1 MNVTVDSLRNLAA
14 NQSIMF
20 NTKRESIEKAK
31 AYHSIGVHFGTAAS
45 KARNQATLQ
54 AIKQAIVSD
63 PRYANVRTQAR
74 DMLDEV
80 RTDMKINS
88 SQIQSILKKLDG
100 LSTPEGQLKLLK
112 EKFTVHLANRTM
124 PPEWEGKVHCVKDFF
139 HKKIDSLVKDAESQL
154 PSNLDISTAIEVVC
168 KTVNVSMEIEVLRLL
183 LVDISNACRNEAGE
197 LDADAFEFMS
207 GMLAKCPSAVDTP
220 EKVAEISA
228 RLRNEAGELDAD
240 AIEFMSAILDKR
252 PAKIDTLEKA
262 TAMMDELRPVL
273 TELRGLNAG
282 PDTVK
287 FGVRHMS
294 HIQKPAKQGVFTALN
309 DAARKLLPNAQ
320 NAIPAIGAGGSNPV
334 TGLDN
339 LLSGFFNALEGKI
352 DFPEGADPND
362 AYEKLANVN
371 FIFRQMAVSLP
382 RDIQK
387 SLLDALDSP
396 EGRNLRLCYEDMGD
410 GHAINGLRAYDAFVE
425 TLSNVLDRP
434 VDFLDTEN
442 LSCDIAKIPSE
453 VRTQFRPFDPKLHNI
468 CDIARSLSPEEG
480 KRLDNIAIAL
490 KELGNKP
497 DAVANQL
504 ARPDSVVSR
513 MLAYPALTGSVDM
526 AKKALPLFLKFDAA
540 FAQSG
545 ITPKCRWAVERFVF
559 DEIAERARNGKEL
572 PALDEFQKSLTVDSP
587 YFDFAKWGFDAAETA
602 RSLLAMPVRY
612 RQPTIAA
619 MKAFCCSTDI
629 YLFNR
634 IVAHR
639 DAIMGLHQNGNLTL
653 ESAYREITG
662 DNPPFA
668 QDTPPTSIRNHF
680 GIDISN
686 KASEYVSRHAE
697 NNPNIADHLPP
708 VYVLTKKYDI
718 SVEDAFRVA
727 ANPSH
732 VMADDL
738 ILNPFA
744 PAAFQRIDE
753 DVNSALDSLA
763 RDLHRMVNGY
773 SVNGTRANV
782 PPGSVFNFTYP
793 DGSQETITSRADGLQ
808 GTDLANYQ
816 SGKISSV
823 TESIRQFVSRLCGP
837 VHPAQIEAGLLGL
850 GQGCLAP
857 LREMAAIHGVGAD
870 EHSQVKIDLR
880 KDEEGN
886 VHLRVSQPENCP
898 LEFNW
903 TLTITPNGTQSVSE
917 IFMRRAN
924 NGQPVE

>member
-20 NTKRESIEKAK
+20 NTKSESIEKAK
-31 AYHSIGVHFGTAAS
+31 AYHSIGVHFRTAAS

-54 AIKQAIVSD
+54 AIKQAIVSE
-63 PRYANVRTQAR
+63 PRYANVREQAR
-74 DMLDEV
+74 DMLDEI

-88 SQIQSILKKLDG
+88 SQIQSILKRLDH
-100 LSTPEGQLKLLK
+100 LSTPEEQRKLLL
-112 EKFTVHLANRTM
+112 ERFSVHLASRDL
-124 PPEWEGKVHCVKDFF
+124 PKEWMGKTDCIKGYFEKNIDAIIARAPGGLAGKV
-139 HKKIDSLVKDAESQL
+139 
-154 PSNLDISTAIEVVC
+154 
-168 KTVNVSMEIEVLRLL
+168 NVAMEIEGIRQKLADVT
-183 LVDISNACRNEAGE
+183 NAC
-197 LDADAFEFMS
+197 LDEFKRLDEDKFEFMAS
-207 GMLAKCPSAVDTP
+207 MFSRQPAKVDTP
-220 EKVAEISA
+220 EKVAKTMDEFKPILAELRKIDPRPATTNFGIRHMLHTQKIAPPGLFKALFDGVQLLLPSAENAITEIEEGGGNRAS
-228 RLRNEAGELDAD
+228 G
-240 AIEFMSAILDKR
+240 LDKLLR
-252 PAKIDTLEKA
+252 GFFSTLEGNI
-262 TAMMDELRPVL
+262 R
-273 TELRGLNAG
+273 
-282 PDTVK
+282 
-287 FGVRHMS
+287 
-294 HIQKPAKQGVFTALN
+294 
-309 DAARKLLPNAQ
+309 
-320 NAIPAIGAGGSNPV
+320 
-334 TGLDN
+334 
-339 LLSGFFNALEGKI
+339 
-352 DFPEGADPND
+352 FPEGADPND
-362 AYEKLANVN
+362 AYEKFANAN
-371 FIFRQMAVSLP
+371 FIFRQYAISLP
-382 RDIQK
+382 WHLK
-387 SLLDALDSP
+387 ESLLDILNSP

-410 GHAINGLRAYDAFVE
+410 GNAINCFRAYDALVE
-425 TLSNVLDRP
+425 TLSQNLRRP
-434 VDFLDTEN
+434 VEPLDSEN
-442 LSCDIAKIPSE
+442 LSCDIAKIPSD
-453 VRTQFRPFDPKLHNI
+453 VRAQFRPFDPKLRNI

-490 KELGNKP
+490 EELGNKP

-504 ARPDSVVSR
+504 ARPDSVVYR
-513 MLAYPALTGSVDM
+513 MLAYPELTGSVDV

-545 ITPKCRWAVERFVF
+545 INPKCRWAVERFVF

-602 RSLLAMPVRY
+602 RSLLAMPVRC

-639 DAIMGLHQNGNLTL
+639 DAIMELHQNGNLTL
-653 ESAYREITG
+653 ESAYKEITG
-662 DNPPFA
+662 DNPPFT
-668 QDTPPTSIRNHF
+668 QNTPPTSIRNHF
-680 GIDISN
+680 GIDISA

-697 NNPNIADHLPP
+697 NNPNIADHLSP

-718 SVEDAFRVA
+718 SVDDAFRVA
-727 ANPSH
+727 ANPRH
-732 VMADDL
+732 IMADDL

-763 RDLHRMVNGY
+763 RDLYRMVNGY

-793 DGSQETITSRADGLQ
+793 DGSQETITSCADGLN

-816 SGKISSV
+816 SGKTSSV
-823 TESIRQFVSRLCGP
+823 TESIRQFAIRLCGS
-837 VHPAQIEAGLLGL
+837 VHPAQTEAVLLGL

-857 LREMAAIHGVGAD
+857 LREMASIHGVGAD

-880 KDEEGN
+880 KDEDGN

-903 TLTITPNGTQSVSE
+903 TLTIAPNGTQSVSE